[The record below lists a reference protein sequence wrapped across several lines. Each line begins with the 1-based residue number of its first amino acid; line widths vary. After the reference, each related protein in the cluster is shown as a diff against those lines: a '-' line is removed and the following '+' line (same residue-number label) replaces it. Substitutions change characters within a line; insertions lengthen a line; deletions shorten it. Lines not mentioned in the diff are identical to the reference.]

1 MAQVSFQL
9 KEWNAAKLLAKS
21 ERVLEQLGPLYE
33 AESDRQIASV
43 KWAWP
48 VPVLRFQ
55 SLLMG
60 GTPGPRGGVVVA
72 AGRRDIVDTGKLL
85 DSRKTAVQGKSLSIT
100 WQAPYAMNVIKG
112 SYGPYENPAG
122 DRVLPQQIARNW
134 IGATYQ
140 ALPAMKTFAEKWR
153 VTK

>member
-9 KEWNAAKLLAKS
+9 TEWNADKLLAKS
-21 ERVLEQLGPLYE
+21 GKVLEQLGPIYE
-33 AESDRQIASV
+33 AEADRQIASV

-48 VPVLRFQ
+48 VPVLRFE
-55 SLLMG
+55 SLLMS

-85 DSRKTAVQGKSLSIT
+85 DSRKTTIQGKTLSIT

-122 DRVLPQQIARNW
+122 ETVVPQQIARNW

-140 ALPAMKTFAEKWR
+140 ALPALEVFAERWR